1 MSYLLDT
8 DTCIYWLKGRPSVK
22 DKLLAAG
29 WNHIAI
35 SMVTQ
40 AELYY
45 WAYNSSRVT
54 ENLKR
59 ADDFVRQLSILPLGE
74 VTLKRFGALKAQLR
88 QSGQPLPDF
97 DLLIASVALV
107 ENRAL
112 VTNNT
117 RHYQRI
123 SNLQIFQPFLFDFAP
138 SMLTVSAIN
147 AHCQYPKNMLE

>member
-8 DTCIYWLKGRPSVK
+8 DMCIYWLNGQQRVK

-29 WNHIAI
+29 WEQIAI
-35 SMVTQ
+35 SVITQ

-45 WAYNSSRVT
+45 GAYNSSRVT
-54 ENLKR
+54 KNLKR
-59 ADDFVRQLSILPLGE
+59 ADDFIKQLPIFSLRE
-74 VTLKRFGALKAQLR
+74 ATLKRFGALKTQLR

-107 ENRAL
+107 ENRIL

-123 SNLQIFQPFLFDFAP
+123 PDLQ
-138 SMLTVSAIN
+138 
-147 AHCQYPKNMLE
+147 LENWASDV

>member
-8 DTCIYWLKGRPSVK
+8 DMCIYWLNGRQRVK

-29 WNHIAI
+29 WEQIAI
-35 SMVTQ
+35 SVITQ

-45 WAYNSSRVT
+45 GAYNSSRVT

-59 ADDFVRQLSILPLGE
+59 ADDFVKQLPVFPLGE
-74 VTLKRFGALKAQLR
+74 VTLKRFGALKTQLR

-107 ENRAL
+107 ENRIL

-117 RHYQRI
+117 HHYERI
-123 SNLQIFQPFLFDFAP
+123 PGLQLENW
-138 SMLTVSAIN
+138 VSDI
-147 AHCQYPKNMLE
+147 

>member
-8 DTCIYWLKGRPSVK
+8 DMCIYWLNGQQSVK

-29 WNHIAI
+29 WQQIAI
-35 SMVTQ
+35 SVITQ

-45 WAYNSSRVT
+45 GAYNSSRVA

-59 ADDFVRQLSILPLGE
+59 ADDFVKQLPIAPLRKA
-74 VTLKRFGALKAQLR
+74 TLKRFGALKAQLR

-97 DLLIASVALV
+97 DLLIASVALI
-107 ENRAL
+107 ENRIL

-123 SNLQIFQPFLFDFAP
+123 PDLQSENWASD
-138 SMLTVSAIN
+138 V
-147 AHCQYPKNMLE
+147 

>member
-1 MSYLLDT
+1 VSYLLDT
-8 DTCIYWLKGRPSVK
+8 DICIYWLNGRQSVK

-29 WNHIAI
+29 WEQVAI
-35 SMVTQ
+35 SVITQ

-45 WAYNSSRVT
+45 GAYNSSRVA

-59 ADDFVRQLSILPLGE
+59 VDDFVKQLLILPLRE
-74 VTLKRFGALKAQLR
+74 ATLKRFGALKTQLR

-107 ENRAL
+107 ENHVL

-123 SNLQIFQPFLFDFAP
+123 PDLQLENW
-138 SMLTVSAIN
+138 VSDI
-147 AHCQYPKNMLE
+147 

>member
-1 MSYLLDT
+1 VSFLLDT
-8 DTCIYWLKGRPSVK
+8 DMCIYWLKGRKSVK

-29 WNHIAI
+29 WDQVAI
-35 SMVTQ
+35 SVITQ

-45 WAYNSSRVT
+45 GAYNSNRV
-54 ENLKR
+54 EQNLKR
-59 ADDFVRQLSILPLGE
+59 ADDFISQFPMLSLRDA
-74 VTLKRFGALKAQLR
+74 TLKRFGQLKAQLR

-107 ENRAL
+107 ENRTL

-123 SNLQIFQPFLFDFAP
+123 PDLQ
-138 SMLTVSAIN
+138 
-147 AHCQYPKNMLE
+147 LENWASEN

>member
-8 DTCIYWLKGRPSVK
+8 DMCIYWLNGWQSVK
-22 DKLLAAG
+22 DKLLTAG
-29 WNHIAI
+29 WVQVAI
-35 SMVTQ
+35 SVITQ

-45 WAYNSSRVT
+45 GAYNSSRVT

-59 ADDFVRQLSILPLGE
+59 ADDFVKQLPILPLHE
-74 VTLKRFGALKAQLR
+74 STLKRFGALKAQLR

-97 DLLIASVALV
+97 DLLIASAALV
-107 ENRAL
+107 ENRVL

-123 SNLQIFQPFLFDFAP
+123 PDLQLENWVSN
-138 SMLTVSAIN
+138 S
-147 AHCQYPKNMLE
+147 

>member
-8 DTCIYWLKGRPSVK
+8 DICIYWLNGRQSVK

-29 WNHIAI
+29 WEQVAI
-35 SMVTQ
+35 SVITQ

-45 WAYNSSRVT
+45 GAYNSSRVA

-59 ADDFVRQLSILPLGE
+59 VDDFVKQLLILPLRE
-74 VTLKRFGALKAQLR
+74 ATLKRFGALKTQLR

-107 ENRAL
+107 ENHVL

-123 SNLQIFQPFLFDFAP
+123 PDLQLENW
-138 SMLTVSAIN
+138 VSDI
-147 AHCQYPKNMLE
+147 